1 MSNAMS
7 SGAPAIRMRDVV
19 KTYHGVRALDGL
31 SFDVPKGAICGLVG
45 PNGAGKTT
53 CFGVIGGYLAVKSGE
68 VDVLGA
74 GPFSI
79 AKHAGRIGMTPQ
91 DAALESH
98 LRVRVQLAQL
108 ARLQGIAGGDV
119 EREVDRVLELV
130 GLLSERN
137 KRIGHLS
144 HGMRR
149 RVTLAQAFLGNPEL
163 ILLDEPTS
171 GLDPELVAQV
181 RDLIGFLRGD
191 RTVLVSSHVLADLE
205 AVCDH
210 VVFMERG
217 RATKDGALADVTRR
231 SEQVAVHFEGDVP
244 DLVEAKAKLPQL
256 EISVQKSMIV
266 AQARHAS
273 SPQEINASLL
283 PVLLQCGVRI
293 VEVRTGE
300 SLESAYLQTKK

>member
-1 MSNAMS
+1 MSNA
-7 SGAPAIRMRDVV
+7 IELTDVV

-31 SFDVPKGAICGLVG
+31 SFAVPRGAICGLVG

-53 CFGVIGGYLAVKSGE
+53 CFGVIGGYLSIKSGK
-68 VDVLGA
+68 VDVLGL

-91 DAALESH
+91 DAALQEH
-98 LRVRVQLAQL
+98 LRVGVQLGQL
-108 ARLQGIAGGDV
+108 ARLQGIETGQVD
-119 EREVDRVLELV
+119 REVDRVLELV
-130 GLLSERN
+130 GLSAERD
-137 KRIGHLS
+137 KRVGFLS

-149 RVTLAQAFLGNPEL
+149 RVTLAQAFVGNPEL

-171 GLDPELVAQV
+171 GLDPELVAQI

-210 VVFMERG
+210 VVFMEKG
-217 RATKDGALADVTRR
+217 KVTKDGALSDVTRR
-231 SEQVAVHFEGDVP
+231 SEQVAVRIEGDVP

-256 EISVQKSMIV
+256 EISVRKNIIV
-266 AQARHAS
+266 AQARHTS
-273 SPQEINASLL
+273 SAQDINAALL
-283 PVLLQCGVRI
+283 PVLLQAGAAI

-300 SLESAYLQTKK
+300 SLEEAYLQTKR

>member
-1 MSNAMS
+1 MSDAS
-7 SGAPAIRMRDVV
+7 QVAIRMREVV

-31 SFDVPKGAICGLVG
+31 SFEVPRGAICGLVG

-53 CFGVIGGYLAVKSGE
+53 CFGVIGGYLAIKSGE
-68 VDVLGA
+68 VDVLGL

-108 ARLQGIAGGDV
+108 ARLQGIESSEV
-119 EREVDRVLELV
+119 EREVDRVLDLV
-130 GLLSERN
+130 GLSKERA

-149 RVTLAQAFLGNPEL
+149 RVTLAQAFIGNPEL

-171 GLDPELVAQV
+171 GLDPELVAQI

-210 VVFMERG
+210 VVFMEKGKTTR
-217 RATKDGALADVTRR
+217 DGALADVTRR
-231 SEQVAVHFEGDVP
+231 SEQVAVRVEGDIP
-244 DLVEAKAKLPQL
+244 DLTDAKARLPQL
-256 EISVQKSMIV
+256 ELSVNKNLIV

-273 SPQEINASLL
+273 SPQEINAVLL
-283 PVLLQCGVRI
+283 PVLLQAGAQI

-300 SLESAYLQTKK
+300 SLEAAYLQTKR